1 MPYEDFANPFVRQ
14 ALVEIDTWGAS
25 GTGLTMEKL
34 GRLMWRIKQGGAD
47 GPQVLFLRPAPG
59 ADHLE
64 PYLAEPT
71 DPEIALLKRRF
82 ASEPD
87 VVFPYLRGGRGRGA
101 LLRVRNLSDLHA
113 LREVVLARGKAAASP
128 AH

>member
-1 MPYEDFANPFVRQ
+1 MPYEEFASPFVRE
-14 ALVEIDTWGAS
+14 ALAEIDTWAAS
-25 GTGLTMEKL
+25 GTGLFMEKL

-64 PYLAEPT
+64 PYLAEPASA
-71 DPEIALLKRRF
+71 EVALLKRRF
-82 ASEPD
+82 SSEPD

-101 LLRVRNLSDLHA
+101 LLRVRNPGDLHA
-113 LREVVLARGKAAASP
+113 LRDVVLARGKAAAP
-128 AH
+128 PT